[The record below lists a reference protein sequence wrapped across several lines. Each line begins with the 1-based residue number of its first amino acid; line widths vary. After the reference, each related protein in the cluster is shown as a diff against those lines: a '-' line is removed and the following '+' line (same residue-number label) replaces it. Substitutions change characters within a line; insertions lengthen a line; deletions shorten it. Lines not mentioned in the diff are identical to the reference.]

1 MLEVTH
7 GSQVFT
13 PHHVALILDGE
24 QSNGG
29 AGEAWQ
35 VALIELREGLM
46 VSPLQSVIEVIA
58 YSRGEPG
65 RHAQVGGMS
74 RDVHVDLAASMP
86 KLVVWAATVRGSPR
100 VAEMVQH
107 IPEQG
112 RKAGTVQHVPEQG
125 QKAAMK
131 SSVGPD
137 SGVGLVVHLSKS
149 REKRINISSIK

>member
-7 GSQVFT
+7 GSQAFT

-35 VALIELREGLM
+35 MALIELREGLM
-46 VSPLQSVIEVIA
+46 GSPLQSVIEVIA

-65 RHAQVGGMS
+65 HHAQVGGMS
-74 RDVHVDLAASMP
+74 LAASMP
-86 KLVVWAATVRGSPR
+86 KLVVRAATVRGSPR

-137 SGVGLVVHLSKS
+137 GGVGLVVHLSKS